1 MSHFRP
7 AVIFPFLR
15 IIWPLSL
22 MSTNPSNWLPFSN
35 TIFQSEVGGVCF
47 LLIFFFHNGCV
58 IFKKSFGL
66 FLVVEKTHI
75 LAASGVS

>member
-47 LLIFFFHNGCV
+47 LLIFFFFTMDV
-58 IFKKSFGL
+58 L
-66 FLVVEKTHI
+66 FLKN
-75 LAASGVS
+75 LLGFS

>member
-1 MSHFRP
+1 MTQGEIKGHSEMSHFRP

-47 LLIFFFHNGCV
+47 LLIFFFFTMDV
-58 IFKKSFGL
+58 SFLKNLLG
-66 FLVVEKTHI
+66 F
-75 LAASGVS
+75 S

>member
-35 TIFQSEVGGVCF
+35 TIFQSEVGGVF
-47 LLIFFFHNGCV
+47 FVDFFFFTMDV
-58 IFKKSFGL
+58 SFLKNLLG
-66 FLVVEKTHI
+66 F
-75 LAASGVS
+75 S